1 MLFAA
6 LILALLIGPVIAT
19 AIPNFFGLVL
29 GIFWTFAI
37 VPTMFIKLF
46 LSGRKRK
53 RRERGEQQGLA
64 YKGAYHYKPRP
75 HSGAVS
81 APHDGVAAGQP
92 QISRVVPQVT
102 QRGEVVKSGG
112 ERVIADYLFSK
123 GIKYEYEKP
132 ALDPSGRR
140 ISRPDFFL
148 SEYNAY
154 IEYWGMVNSNEKT
167 ERQEYI
173 KSMEWKM
180 QRYRESG
187 MKFISIYPKDL
198 DNLDAVLKKSR
209 LGRATQTQA

>member
-1 MLFAA
+1 M
-6 LILALLIGPVIAT
+6 LIGPVIAT
-19 AIPNFFGLVL
+19 AIPNFFGLLL

-53 RRERGEQQGLA
+53 RKEGGEQPDLA
-64 YKGAYHYKPRP
+64 YKGANSYKARP

-81 APHDGVAAGQP
+81 SPHDGVAGQS
-92 QISRVVPQVT
+92 QISRIVPQVT

-154 IEYWGMVNSNEKT
+154 IEYWGMVNSKEKT

-173 KSMEWKM
+173 RSMEWKM
-180 QRYRESG
+180 KRYRENG
-187 MKFISIYPKDL
+187 MKFISVYPKDL
-198 DNLDAVLKKSR
+198 DSLDVVLKKSR